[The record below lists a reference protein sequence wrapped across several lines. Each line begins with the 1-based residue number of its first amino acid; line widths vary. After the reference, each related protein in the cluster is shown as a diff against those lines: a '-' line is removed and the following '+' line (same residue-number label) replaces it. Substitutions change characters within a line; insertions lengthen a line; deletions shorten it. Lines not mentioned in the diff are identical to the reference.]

1 MLSIIAHGSINFLV
15 DLLVC
20 VGEINQAFL
29 GSAALIEAITYIS
42 SMNGNFFK
50 KRVVFYGESKA
61 DRQVILA
68 NLGEEAA
75 DKSLILLQGI

>member
-1 MLSIIAHGSINFLV
+1 MLSIIARGSINFLV

-20 VGEINQAFL
+20 VWEINQAFL

-50 KRVVFYGESKA
+50 KRVVFYGEIKG
-61 DRQVILA
+61 RQA
-68 NLGEEAA
+68 SDLG
-75 DKSLILLQGI
+75 KFGGRGGG